1 MAGTI
6 MATVI
11 WWPIMTCLSPKTT
24 VILLSYIL
32 FSLIVAGGS
41 GDVGRRQRNGGRF
54 NASLAGGPWVA
65 STSALASNS
74 LSSATGSF
82 VYNYTAAAASSTTA
96 PSFGV
101 IIENPASQMGAT
113 RMVTVSKNSLLGLK
127 QVRSLLINTKW
138 QFLNSRVFHHKS
150 GFFF

>member
-1 MAGTI
+1 MFFFRLLFRMAGTI
-6 MATVI
+6 MATII
-11 WWPIMTCLSPKTT
+11 WWPIMTSLSTKTT

-65 STSALASNS
+65 STSALAASNS

-96 PSFGV
+96 PSLGV

-127 QVRSLLINTKW
+127 QVCSLPINTT
-138 QFLNSRVFHHKS
+138 N
-150 GFFF
+150 

>member
-1 MAGTI
+1 
-6 MATVI
+6 
-11 WWPIMTCLSPKTT
+11 MTSLSPKTT

-65 STSALASNS
+65 STSALAASNS

-82 VYNYTAAAASSTTA
+82 VYNYTAAAAAAASSTTA

-127 QVRSLLINTKW
+127 QVCSLLINAK
-138 QFLNSRVFHHKS
+138 
-150 GFFF
+150 